1 MMVVAP
7 REAVEEK
14 VYACM
19 CEIEWWKKK
28 FNGQGTVLL
37 LGVAS
42 QGKEHK
48 THEGARAKRT
58 KKEKMAAP
66 DHRKTA
72 KALLAIRLCRG
83 SVFGVLL
90 QKACSKKDR
99 GAAEKGKEGHAH
111 DDIVRRVV
119 LTRTVHD
126 HRSQLR
132 SGQPIAAPAGPYYGK
147 S

>member
-1 MMVVAP
+1 MMVVVP

-19 CEIEWWKKK
+19 CEVEWWKKK

-111 DDIVRRVV
+111 DDIVRRSPRPCPHTDCPQT
-119 LTRTVHD
+119 LATRT
-126 HRSQLR
+126 RLWQL
-132 SGQPIAAPAGPYYGK
+132 IAAPAGL
-147 S
+147 